1 MKKSIFIAMALLAL
15 TGCGVQRHAAQD
27 AKTGIVAHRGFWKCE
42 AAAYS
47 ENSIASLAQAQ
58 KEQFWGSEC
67 DVHIT
72 KDGEVVVNH
81 NASFID
87 KKMTIQN
94 HNYADFAGLKLPNGE
109 GLPTLDE
116 YLDQTAKSKK
126 TTLVIEFKRMKT
138 EQAEDELISKTLEK
152 LKKHKLYNPSRVAF
166 ISFSH
171 RACLIIAKKAPGFTN
186 QYLASTTGK
195 ALTPEKLHAE
205 GINGIDYH
213 ESLFVAHPEWVEEA
227 HKLGMT
233 ANVWTVN
240 KPQMMDKMIEL
251 GLDQITTNYPLIL
264 REKLGSKEIRK

>member
-1 MKKSIFIAMALLAL
+1 MALLAFS
-15 TGCGVQRHAAQD
+15 GCSIQKHTAQNT
-27 AKTGIVAHRGFWKCE
+27 KTGIVAHRGFWKCE
-42 AAAYS
+42 AAADS

-87 KKMTIQN
+87 KTMMIQD
-94 HNYADFAGLKLPNGE
+94 HNYADFADLKLPNGE
-109 GLPTLDE
+109 GLPTLDA

-126 TTLVIEFKRMKT
+126 TTLVIEFKTMKT
-138 EQAEDELISKTLEK
+138 EQAEDELIDKTLEK
-152 LKKHKLYNPSRVAF
+152 LKNHKLYNPNRVAF

-171 RACLIIAKKAPGFTN
+171 RACLIIARKAPGFTN
-186 QYLASTTGK
+186 QYLAGSVAK
-195 ALTPEKLHAE
+195 ALSPEKLHAE
-205 GINGIDYH
+205 GINGLDYH
-213 ESLFVAHPEWVEEA
+213 ESVILAHPEWVEKA

-251 GLDQITTNYPLIL
+251 GLDQITTNYPLVL
-264 REKLGSKEIRK
+264 REKLGGKEARK